1 VKVKAMKFA
10 VKGKRFDLDNM
21 KSFEDIYRDV
31 KSGCIVLKDIDD
43 LV

>member
-1 VKVKAMKFA
+1 VKVKAMRFA

-21 KSFEDIYRDV
+21 KSFEDIYRDME
-31 KSGCIVLKDIDD
+31 SGCAVLKDMDD